1 MRFKICWCVTALGL
15 LVAINGCNKS
25 GLVSA
30 SGRVTYK
37 GQGVPA
43 TLVVFQPQEEGKRA
57 SRGLTDDDGNFKLS
71 NSREETGVLIGK
83 HTVTLKY
90 HPGSDEAL
98 GKTKPKAS
106 KELQKVIAGFSD
118 LKTSNLKYEVTTNGQ
133 FFEIKLE

>member
-1 MRFKICWCVTALGL
+1 MRCIICCCVTALGL
-15 LVAINGCNKS
+15 LIAISGCNES

-37 GQGVPA
+37 GHGVPA
-43 TLVVFQPQEEGKRA
+43 TLVVFQPEEEGKRA

-90 HPGSDEAL
+90 HPNNDEAL
-98 GKTKPKAS
+98 GKIAPKAS
-106 KELQKVIAGFSD
+106 KELQKVIGGFSD
-118 LKTSNLKYEVTTNGQ
+118 LKTSSLKYEVTTSGQ
-133 FFEIKLE
+133 FFEIKLD